1 VHRCVKKILLG
12 ASFGLLLA
20 GWEARSLA
28 AGANDQEARNLRQ
41 QAIMNDYLAMQFDA
55 AVEKLEKAL
64 DLCAADQ
71 CSPSLVAR
79 LHRDLGVVY
88 VAGLEDIEEG
98 KAEFISALNIDPSIV
113 LDKDLTT
120 DKVSAV
126 FEEVKGVLAEDRA
139 KKKKE
144 DDQKRAITAPG
155 DIIHVPPPES
165 QVQTALPIYAEL
177 KEGITAQK
185 LKVRFKTATGDWESV
200 EMKKVGT
207 GWGVQIPCKTIG
219 ASPRMVEYFIQA
231 YSGEDV
237 VASIG
242 AQTVPLTVQT
252 KTKLAGP
259 PPSLPG
265 QNPPGQCIDECPP
278 GQPGCGAVKG
288 AECMGDED
296 CSEGLV
302 CTNRVCAPKLEP
314 SQKLGRRSWLSL
326 AFQQDLMYVG
336 AEDLICS
343 GNNQWNCYWANGT
356 FYGGIPDEVAGNK
369 IKSSG
374 FIAATMRVL
383 VGFDYLMSPNLSLGA
398 RVGFAFGGEPQNF
411 MPAHVEARGA
421 YWFIR
426 RSLQPGFRPYLVAA
440 GGLANVAGHI
450 GVKVTQSVATCRTNG
465 LCPGPGPVPPDQD
478 DSFTQPMTLSAW
490 RKSGPVFLGVG
501 LGGLYEFSQNLGGYL
516 ELKGAYMLPSAA
528 PTMAIQIGGS
538 YGF

>member
-1 VHRCVKKILLG
+1 MV
-12 ASFGLLLA
+12 
-20 GWEARSLA
+20 GWGNRAFA
-28 AGANDQEARNLRQ
+28 VGANDQEARNLRQ
-41 QAIMNDYLAMQFDA
+41 QAIMNDYLAMHFDA

-88 VAGLEDIEEG
+88 VAGLEDLEEG

-126 FEEVKGVLAEDRA
+126 FEEVKGALAEERA

-144 DDQKRAITAPG
+144 EDQKRAITAPG

-177 KEGITAQK
+177 KEGIVANK
-185 LKVRFKTATGDWESV
+185 MKIRFKTDTGDWESL
-200 EMKKVGT
+200 EMKKIGS
-207 GWGVQIPCKTIG
+207 GWGALIPCKNIG

-231 YSGEDV
+231 YGGEDV

-242 AQTVPLTVQT
+242 AQTVPLKVQT
-252 KTKLAGP
+252 KLKISGP
-259 PPSLPG
+259 PPALPG
-265 QNPPGQCIDECPP
+265 QAPPGQCVDECPP

-302 CTNRVCAPKLEP
+302 CTNRVCSPKLKA
-314 SQKLGRRSWLSL
+314 SDKRGRLSWLSL
-326 AFQQDLMYVG
+326 AFQQDLMFVS
-336 AEDLICS
+336 AEENICS
-343 GNNQWNCYWANGT
+343 GGNQYRCYWGNGD
-356 FYGGIPDEVAGNK
+356 YYAGIPDSPLGNK

-374 FIAATMRVL
+374 FVAGTMRVL
-383 VGFDYLMSPNLSLGA
+383 VGFDYLLSPNLSLGA
-398 RVGFAFGGEPQNF
+398 RVGFAFGGPPQDF
-411 MPAHVEARGA
+411 IPVHVEARGA

-426 RSLQPGFRPYLVAA
+426 RSLVPGFRPYLVAA
-440 GGLANVAGHI
+440 AGLADVAGHI
-450 GVKVTQSVATCRTNG
+450 GVKVTQSMPAFEGDQTFTN
-465 LCPGPGPVPPDQD
+465 PE
-478 DSFTQPMTLSAW
+478 TLSAT
-490 RKSGPVFLGVG
+490 RRSGPVFLGAG
-501 LGGLYEFSQNLGGYL
+501 LGALYEFTQNIGAYL
-516 ELKGAYMLPSAA
+516 ELKGAFMLPNSAA
-528 PTMAIQIGGS
+528 TVALQIGAS